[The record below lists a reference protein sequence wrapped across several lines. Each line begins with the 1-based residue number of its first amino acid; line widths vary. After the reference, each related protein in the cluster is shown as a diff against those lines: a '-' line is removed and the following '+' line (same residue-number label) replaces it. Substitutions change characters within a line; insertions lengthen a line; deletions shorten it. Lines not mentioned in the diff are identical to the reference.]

1 MKKRTIKVN
10 FRYLLERLRQQ
21 ICSHFNIIFIAY
33 STTCFILISLII
45 FLFLYLSQIL
55 STVFEYSYVIHSTL
69 LSFWAYF
76 TCLSVVLASGSM
88 VFLSLPSRCLRV
100 LFHALSWWYLFCLL
114 VYFKHVTLLGASN
127 SLA

>member
-69 LSFWAYF
+69 LSFWACNPIFYVSFGCPCVWLYGFSIASF
-76 TCLSVVLASGSM
+76 TMSPSSLSRLILVVLI
-88 VFLSLPSRCLRV
+88 LSLSI
-100 LFHALSWWYLFCLL
+100 F
-114 VYFKHVTLLGASN
+114 
-127 SLA
+127 